1 MTEKVKNPRIEM
13 INEIIFLNKIATEMW
28 QYHPNNPQQINVVTE
43 YQQVQDKI
51 EELQNKISELDK

>member
-1 MTEKVKNPRIEM
+1 MTEKVKNPKIEM
-13 INEIIFLNKIATEMW
+13 INEIIFLNKIASEMW

-43 YQQVQDKI
+43 YQQVQDKT

>member
-13 INEIIFLNKIATEMW
+13 INEIIFLNKIASEMW

>member
-1 MTEKVKNPRIEM
+1 MTKEVKNPKIEM

-28 QYHPNNPQQINVVTE
+28 QYHPNNPQQINVVEE

-51 EELQNKISELDK
+51 KELQDKISELDK

>member
-1 MTEKVKNPRIEM
+1 MTEKVKNPKIEM
-13 INEIIFLNKIATEMW
+13 INEIIFLNKIASEMW

>member
-1 MTEKVKNPRIEM
+1 MTEKVKNPKIEM
-13 INEIIFLNKIATEMW
+13 INEIIFLNKIASEMW
-28 QYHPNNPQQINVVTE
+28 QYHPNNPQQIKVVTE

>member
-1 MTEKVKNPRIEM
+1 MTEKVKNPKIEM
-13 INEIIFLNKIATEMW
+13 INEIIFLNKIASEMW

-51 EELQNKISELDK
+51 EELQNKISKLDK

>member
-1 MTEKVKNPRIEM
+1 MTEKVKNPKIEM
-13 INEIIFLNKIATEMW
+13 INEIIFLNKIASEMW

-43 YQQVQDKI
+43 QQQVQDKI

>member
-1 MTEKVKNPRIEM
+1 MTEKVKNPKIEM
-13 INEIIFLNKIATEMW
+13 INEIIFLNKIASEMW
-28 QYHPNNPQQINVVTE
+28 QYHPNNTQQINVVTK